1 MIREYRRDLQHSY
14 LVMHT
19 EEMNMEDNYV
29 MRMITENTISGLLS
43 CSCKRIDDIIL
54 YYYDVTSQIS
64 LKERLNH
71 KKIHGKEMLL
81 LLNCLVTVLNNI
93 DEYLLPGDGIC
104 LDMDCIFV
112 DAQMEI
118 VKFCYF
124 PEKDREL
131 IKNIQE
137 LFEELLPFLDHQI
150 PESVQLGYDI
160 FHYLMKTPFS
170 LDGLAEQIINM
181 QKEDVDEMIQEE
193 VSVKPKENAEENIE
207 EENDLRSIFEENAD
221 KSEHSYSLGVVCGAL
236 FCLFYIFLGWYVWN
250 NFRFY
255 MAFWASGGIACGVI
269 ILILLSLYIKKIKKR
284 TTESEMQKVSEIKF
298 VKECETDQVAFC
310 DIDIEQNMQT
320 SILCEARTQYMYAL
334 EEKYTDLHRRF
345 EIKDCEV
352 QIIGRMQET
361 ADVVLDFSSVS
372 RVHARL
378 RKENEKFFLSDLNS
392 RNGTWV
398 NGKAMVGIEEV
409 EITPGDEIRF
419 AEGLYTFK
427 KI

>member
-131 IKNIQE
+131 IKNI
-137 LFEELLPFLDHQI
+137 
-150 PESVQLGYDI
+150 
-160 FHYLMKTPFS
+160 
-170 LDGLAEQIINM
+170 
-181 QKEDVDEMIQEE
+181 
-193 VSVKPKENAEENIE
+193 
-207 EENDLRSIFEENAD
+207 
-221 KSEHSYSLGVVCGAL
+221 
-236 FCLFYIFLGWYVWN
+236 
-250 NFRFY
+250 
-255 MAFWASGGIACGVI
+255 
-269 ILILLSLYIKKIKKR
+269 
-284 TTESEMQKVSEIKF
+284 
-298 VKECETDQVAFC
+298 
-310 DIDIEQNMQT
+310 
-320 SILCEARTQYMYAL
+320 
-334 EEKYTDLHRRF
+334 
-345 EIKDCEV
+345 
-352 QIIGRMQET
+352 
-361 ADVVLDFSSVS
+361 
-372 RVHARL
+372 
-378 RKENEKFFLSDLNS
+378 
-392 RNGTWV
+392 
-398 NGKAMVGIEEV
+398 
-409 EITPGDEIRF
+409 
-419 AEGLYTFK
+419 
-427 KI
+427 

>member
-124 PEKDREL
+124 
-131 IKNIQE
+131 
-137 LFEELLPFLDHQI
+137 
-150 PESVQLGYDI
+150 
-160 FHYLMKTPFS
+160 
-170 LDGLAEQIINM
+170 
-181 QKEDVDEMIQEE
+181 
-193 VSVKPKENAEENIE
+193 
-207 EENDLRSIFEENAD
+207 
-221 KSEHSYSLGVVCGAL
+221 
-236 FCLFYIFLGWYVWN
+236 
-250 NFRFY
+250 
-255 MAFWASGGIACGVI
+255 
-269 ILILLSLYIKKIKKR
+269 
-284 TTESEMQKVSEIKF
+284 
-298 VKECETDQVAFC
+298 
-310 DIDIEQNMQT
+310 
-320 SILCEARTQYMYAL
+320 
-334 EEKYTDLHRRF
+334 
-345 EIKDCEV
+345 
-352 QIIGRMQET
+352 
-361 ADVVLDFSSVS
+361 
-372 RVHARL
+372 
-378 RKENEKFFLSDLNS
+378 
-392 RNGTWV
+392 
-398 NGKAMVGIEEV
+398 
-409 EITPGDEIRF
+409 
-419 AEGLYTFK
+419 
-427 KI
+427 